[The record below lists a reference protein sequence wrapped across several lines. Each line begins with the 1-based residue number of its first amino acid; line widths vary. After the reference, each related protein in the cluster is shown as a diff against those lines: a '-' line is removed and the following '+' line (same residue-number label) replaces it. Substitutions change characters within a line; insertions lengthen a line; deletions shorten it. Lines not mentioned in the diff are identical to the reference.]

1 MTTELGQRLVA
12 FYKRHSPVMAEFI
25 AEREWAKEVVQ
36 AALWPLVKVMELIV
50 REEQKETYII
60 YGHKGE

>member
-1 MTTELGQRLVA
+1 MTNELGQRFVA
-12 FYKRHSPVMAEFI
+12 FYNRHSPALAEFI
-25 AEREWAKEVVQ
+25 AEREAAKKVVRV
-36 AALWPLVKVMELIV
+36 ALWPLVKVMELIV